1 MLPLSAGRIRML
13 GLLRRERRA
22 DFSGL
27 EILGCWGRVVGN
39 VESEMFD
46 RT

>member
-1 MLPLSAGRIRML
+1 MLE
-13 GLLRRERRA
+13 LLRRERRA

-27 EILGCWGRVVGN
+27 ERFGCWGRVVGN
-39 VESEMFD
+39 VESEMLD